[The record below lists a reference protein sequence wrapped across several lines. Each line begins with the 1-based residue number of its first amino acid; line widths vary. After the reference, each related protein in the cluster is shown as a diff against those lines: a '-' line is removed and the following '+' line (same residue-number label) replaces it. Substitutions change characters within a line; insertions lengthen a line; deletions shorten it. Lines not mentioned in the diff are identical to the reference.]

1 MKQEDLM
8 KAMNGADDALIEEAH
23 ASVRKRRILPKV
35 LIAAAVAAA
44 LTVTAAA
51 AGLFGVRLFTNGQE
65 ARQAMDEQADE
76 YGYGTMWQ
84 RDSAPVFTREEAVK
98 AANEVAERAIEIRL
112 CKDGLRDDESGGAT
126 WNRHMTFDGGYYYS
140 ADDLT
145 TLVKNDAAFC
155 ADFSYLDE
163 VATPVEGA
171 VYLSRETIPM
181 CPNPAEDEWHRQA
194 FCTAIYLTADGGALW
209 VSISAHEGKGVGLD
223 SVYAKSFAFDEE
235 IKSADG
241 ISFRFF
247 GTGDGRADAIAAE
260 GTVRIQLNTWVSDP
274 EVLRDIVEHTYFA
287 DMLDALNAEY
297 LIAE

>member
-223 SVYAKSFAFDEE
+223 SVYAESFAFDEE

>member
-1 MKQEDLM
+1 
-8 KAMNGADDALIEEAH
+8 
-23 ASVRKRRILPKV
+23 
-35 LIAAAVAAA
+35 
-44 LTVTAAA
+44 
-51 AGLFGVRLFTNGQE
+51 
-65 ARQAMDEQADE
+65 MDEQADE
-76 YGYGTMWQ
+76 YGYGTMWH

-98 AANEVAERAIEIRL
+98 AANEVADRAIEIML

-181 CPNPAEDEWHRQA
+181 RPNPAEDEWHRQA
-194 FCTAIYLTADGGALW
+194 FCTANYLTADGGVLELD
-209 VSISAHEGKGVGLD
+209 ISVHSGKGVGLD
-223 SVYAKSFAFDEE
+223 SVYAESFAFDEE

-241 ISFRFF
+241 VSFRFF
-247 GTGDGRADAIAAE
+247 GTGDGRVDAIAAE
-260 GTVRIQLNTWVSDP
+260 GAVRIQLNTWAADP

-297 LIAE
+297 LTAN

>member
-44 LTVTAAA
+44 LTVTVAAV
-51 AGLFGVRLFTNGQE
+51 GFFGARLFTDATEAEKSMQQQAEEFGQG
-65 ARQAMDEQADE
+65 AMWE
-76 YGYGTMWQ
+76 
-84 RDSAPVFTREEAVK
+84 RDTAPTFSREEAEK
-98 AANEVAERAIEIRL
+98 AGKQVAKRAIEILSR
-112 CKDGLRDDESGGAT
+112 KDGFQNDESGGAT

-163 VATPVEGA
+163 VATPVEGT
-171 VYLSRETIPM
+171 VYLYRDTIPITAD
-181 CPNPAEDEWHRQA
+181 PAEEEWHRQA
-194 FCTAIYLTADGGALW
+194 FCNATYLAEDGGVLELN
-209 VSISAHEGKGVGLD
+209 ISVHEGKGVGLD
-223 SVYAKSFAFDEE
+223 AVYAESFAFDEE

-247 GTGDGRADAIAAE
+247 GTGDGRVDAIAAE
-260 GTVRIQLNTWVSDP
+260 GAVSIQLNTWVSDP

-297 LIAE
+297 LITD

>member
-23 ASVRKRRILPKV
+23 ASVRKRRVLPKV

-145 TLVKNDAAFC
+145 TLMKNDAAFC

-194 FCTAIYLTADGGALW
+194 FCNAVYLTEDGDALW

-223 SVYAKSFAFDEE
+223 SVYAESFAFDEE

>member
-23 ASVRKRRILPKV
+23 ASVRKRRVLPKV

-145 TLVKNDAAFC
+145 TLMKNDAAFC

-194 FCTAIYLTADGGALW
+194 FCNAVYLTEDGGALW

-223 SVYAKSFAFDEE
+223 SVYAESFAFDEE

>member
-1 MKQEDLM
+1 MKQEDLLN
-8 KAMNGADDALIEEAH
+8 AMNAVDDAFLEDAH
-23 ASVRKRRILPKV
+23 APVRKRRILPKV
-35 LIAAAVAAA
+35 LAAAAAAAV
-44 LTVTAAA
+44 LTITVAA
-51 AGLFGVRLFTNGQE
+51 AGFFGARLFIDATE
-65 ARQAMDEQADE
+65 AEKSAQVQADE
-76 YGYGTMWQ
+76 YGYGTMWH

-98 AANEVAERAIEIRL
+98 AANEVAERAIEIML

-181 CPNPAEDEWHRQA
+181 RPNPAEDEWHRQA
-194 FCTAIYLTADGGALW
+194 FCTANYLTADGGVLELD
-209 VSISAHEGKGVGLD
+209 ISVHSGKGVGLD
-223 SVYAKSFAFDEE
+223 AVYAKSFAFDEE

-247 GTGDGRADAIAAE
+247 GTGDGRVDAIAAE
-260 GTVRIQLNTWVSDP
+260 GAVRIQLNTWASAP

-297 LIAE
+297 LTVD

>member
-1 MKQEDLM
+1 MKQEDLLN
-8 KAMNGADDALIEEAH
+8 AMNAVDDAFLEDAH
-23 ASVRKRRILPKV
+23 APVRKRRILPKV
-35 LIAAAVAAA
+35 LAAAAAAAV
-44 LTVTAAA
+44 LTITVAA
-51 AGLFGVRLFTNGQE
+51 AGFIGVRLFTNGQE

-76 YGYGTMWQ
+76 YGYGTMWH

-98 AANEVAERAIEIRL
+98 AANEVAERAIEIML

-126 WNRHMTFDGGYYYS
+126 WNRHMTFNGGYYYS

-145 TLVKNDAAFC
+145 TLMKNDAAFC

-194 FCTAIYLTADGGALW
+194 FCNAVYLTEDGGALW

-223 SVYAKSFAFDEE
+223 SVYAESFAFDEE

-297 LIAE
+297 LTVD

>member
-8 KAMNGADDALIEEAH
+8 KAMNGADDVLIEEAH
-23 ASVRKRRILPKV
+23 ASVRKRRVLPKV

-98 AANEVAERAIEIRL
+98 AANEVAERAIEIKL

-194 FCTAIYLTADGGALW
+194 FCTANYLTADGGVLW

-223 SVYAKSFAFDEE
+223 SVYAESFAFDEE

>member
-23 ASVRKRRILPKV
+23 ASVRKRRVLPKV

-145 TLVKNDAAFC
+145 TLMKNDAAFC

-194 FCTAIYLTADGGALW
+194 FCNAVYLTEDGGALW

-223 SVYAKSFAFDEE
+223 SVYAESFAFDEE

-260 GTVRIQLNTWVSDP
+260 GR
-274 EVLRDIVEHTYFA
+274 
-287 DMLDALNAEY
+287 
-297 LIAE
+297 

>member
-1 MKQEDLM
+1 MKQEDLLN
-8 KAMNGADDALIEEAH
+8 AMNAVDDAFLEDAH
-23 ASVRKRRILPKV
+23 APVRKRRILPKV
-35 LIAAAVAAA
+35 LAAAAAAAV
-44 LTVTAAA
+44 LTITVAA
-51 AGLFGVRLFTNGQE
+51 AGFIGVRLFTNGQE

-76 YGYGTMWQ
+76 YGYGTMWH

-98 AANEVAERAIEIRL
+98 AANEVAERAIEIML

-145 TLVKNDAAFC
+145 TLMKNDAAFC

-194 FCTAIYLTADGGALW
+194 FCNAVYLTEDGGALW

-223 SVYAKSFAFDEE
+223 SVYAESFAFDEE

-297 LIAE
+297 LTVD

>member
-1 MKQEDLM
+1 MKQEDLLN
-8 KAMNGADDALIEEAH
+8 AMNAVDDAFLEDAH
-23 ASVRKRRILPKV
+23 APVRKRRILPKV
-35 LIAAAVAAA
+35 LIAAAIAAA

-76 YGYGTMWQ
+76 YGYGTMWH

-98 AANEVAERAIEIRL
+98 AANEVAERAIEIML

-145 TLVKNDAAFC
+145 TLMKNDAAFC

>member
-1 MKQEDLM
+1 MKQEDLLN
-8 KAMNGADDALIEEAH
+8 AMNAVDDAFLEDAH
-23 ASVRKRRILPKV
+23 APVRKRRILPKV
-35 LIAAAVAAA
+35 LVAAAAAAV
-44 LTVTAAA
+44 LTITVAA
-51 AGLFGVRLFTNGQE
+51 AGFIGVRLFTNGQE

-76 YGYGTMWQ
+76 YGYGTMWH

-98 AANEVAERAIEIRL
+98 AANEVAERAIEIML

-181 CPNPAEDEWHRQA
+181 RPNPAEDEWHRQA
-194 FCTAIYLTADGGALW
+194 FCTANYLTADGGALL
-209 VSISAHEGKGVGLD
+209 VSISARDGNGVGLD
-223 SVYAKSFAFDEE
+223 AVYAKSFAFDEE

-247 GTGDGRADAIAAE
+247 GTGDGRVDAIAAE
-260 GTVRIQLNTWVSDP
+260 GTVRIQLNTWVSNP

-297 LIAE
+297 LTVD

>member
-23 ASVRKRRILPKV
+23 ASVRKRRVLPKV

-145 TLVKNDAAFC
+145 TLMKNDAAFC

>member
-1 MKQEDLM
+1 MKQENLM

-223 SVYAKSFAFDEE
+223 SVYAESFAFDEE

>member
-8 KAMNGADDALIEEAH
+8 KAMNGADDALLEDAH
-23 ASVRKRRILPKV
+23 VPTRKRRILPEV

-223 SVYAKSFAFDEE
+223 SVYAESFAFDEE

>member
-23 ASVRKRRILPKV
+23 ASVRKRRVLPKV

-84 RDSAPVFTREEAVK
+84 RDSALVFTREEAVK

-145 TLVKNDAAFC
+145 TLMKNDAAFC

-194 FCTAIYLTADGGALW
+194 FCNAVYLTEDGGALW

-223 SVYAKSFAFDEE
+223 SVYAESFAFDEE

>member
-98 AANEVAERAIEIRL
+98 AANEVAERAIEIML

-145 TLVKNDAAFC
+145 TLMKNDAAFC

-194 FCTAIYLTADGGALW
+194 FCKAVYLTEDGGALW

>member
-1 MKQEDLM
+1 MKQEDLLN
-8 KAMNGADDALIEEAH
+8 AMNAVDDAFLEDAH
-23 ASVRKRRILPKV
+23 APVRKRRILPKV
-35 LIAAAVAAA
+35 LAAAAAAAV
-44 LTVTAAA
+44 LTITVAA
-51 AGLFGVRLFTNGQE
+51 AGFFGARLFTDATE
-65 ARQAMDEQADE
+65 AEKSAQVQADE
-76 YGYGTMWQ
+76 YGQGTMWH

-98 AANEVAERAIEIRL
+98 AANEVAERAIEIML

-171 VYLSRETIPM
+171 VYLYRETIPLTE
-181 CPNPAEDEWHRQA
+181 NPAEDEWHRQA
-194 FCTAIYLTADGGALW
+194 FCTANYLTADGGVLELD
-209 VSISAHEGKGVGLD
+209 ISVHSGKGVGLD
-223 SVYAKSFAFDEE
+223 SVYAESFVFDEE

-247 GTGDGRADAIAAE
+247 GTGDGRVDAIAAE
-260 GTVRIQLNTWVSDP
+260 GTVRIQLNTWVSNP

-297 LIAE
+297 LTVD

>member
-23 ASVRKRRILPKV
+23 ASVRKRRVLPKV

-98 AANEVAERAIEIRL
+98 AANEVAERAIEIML

-126 WNRHMTFDGGYYYS
+126 WNRCMIFDGGYYYS

-145 TLVKNDAAFC
+145 TLMKNDAAFC

-247 GTGDGRADAIAAE
+247 GTGDGRVDAIAAE
-260 GTVRIQLNTWVSDP
+260 GAVRIQLNTWVSNP

-297 LIAE
+297 LTTE

>member
-1 MKQEDLM
+1 MKQEDLLN
-8 KAMNGADDALIEEAH
+8 AMNAVDDAFLEDAH
-23 ASVRKRRILPKV
+23 APVRKRRILPKV
-35 LIAAAVAAA
+35 LVAAAAAAV
-44 LTVTAAA
+44 LTITVAA
-51 AGLFGVRLFTNGQE
+51 AGFIGVRLFTNGQE

-76 YGYGTMWQ
+76 YGYGTMWH

-98 AANEVAERAIEIRL
+98 AANEVAERAIEIML

-171 VYLSRETIPM
+171 VYLWRETIPLTEK
-181 CPNPAEDEWHRQA
+181 PAEDEWHRQA
-194 FCTAIYLTADGGALW
+194 FCTANYLTADGGVLELD
-209 VSISAHEGKGVGLD
+209 ISVHSGKGVGLD
-223 SVYAKSFAFDEE
+223 SVYAESFVFDEE

-247 GTGDGRADAIAAE
+247 GTGDGRVDAIAAE
-260 GTVRIQLNTWVSDP
+260 GTVRIQLNTWVSNP

-297 LIAE
+297 LTVD

>member
-23 ASVRKRRILPKV
+23 ASVRKRRVLPKV

-98 AANEVAERAIEIRL
+98 AANEVAERAIEIML

-145 TLVKNDAAFC
+145 TLMKNDAAFC

-163 VATPVEGA
+163 VATPVEGT

-194 FCTAIYLTADGGALW
+194 FCDAVYLTEDGGALW

>member
-23 ASVRKRRILPKV
+23 ASVRKRRVLPKV

-145 TLVKNDAAFC
+145 TLMKNDAAFC

-194 FCTAIYLTADGGALW
+194 FCNAVYLTEDGGALW

-223 SVYAKSFAFDEE
+223 SVYAESFAFDEE

-247 GTGDGRADAIAAE
+247 GTGDGRADAVAAE
-260 GTVRIQLNTWVSDP
+260 GTVKIHLNTWVSAP
-274 EVLRDIVEHTYFA
+274 EVLRDIVEHTCFA
-287 DMLDALNAEY
+287 DMIDALDAEY
-297 LIAE
+297 LITE

>member
-8 KAMNGADDALIEEAH
+8 KAMNGADDALLEDAH
-23 ASVRKRRILPKV
+23 VPTRKRRILPKV

-65 ARQAMDEQADE
+65 ARQAMNEQADE

-98 AANEVAERAIEIRL
+98 AANEVAERAIEIML

-194 FCTAIYLTADGGALW
+194 FCNAVYLTEDGGALW

-223 SVYAKSFAFDEE
+223 SVYAESFAFDEE

-241 ISFRFF
+241 IQFRFF

>member
-23 ASVRKRRILPKV
+23 ASVRKRRVLPKV

-98 AANEVAERAIEIRL
+98 AANEVAERAIEIML

-145 TLVKNDAAFC
+145 TLMKNDAAFC

-194 FCTAIYLTADGGALW
+194 FCDAVYLTEDGGALW
-209 VSISAHEGKGVGLD
+209 VGISAHEGKGVGLD
-223 SVYAKSFAFDEE
+223 AVYAESFAFDEE

>member
-23 ASVRKRRILPKV
+23 ASVRKRRVLPKV

-171 VYLSRETIPM
+171 VYLYRETIPLTE
-181 CPNPAEDEWHRQA
+181 NPAEDEWHRQA
-194 FCTAIYLTADGGALW
+194 FCTANYLTADGGVLELD
-209 VSISAHEGKGVGLD
+209 ISVHSGKGVGLD
-223 SVYAKSFAFDEE
+223 SVYAESFVFDEE

-247 GTGDGRADAIAAE
+247 GTGDGRVDAIAAE

-297 LIAE
+297 LTVD

>member
-23 ASVRKRRILPKV
+23 ASVRKRRVLPKV

-145 TLVKNDAAFC
+145 TLMKNDAAFC

-194 FCTAIYLTADGGALW
+194 FCNAVYLTEDGGALW

-223 SVYAKSFAFDEE
+223 SVYAESFAFDEE

-260 GTVRIQLNTWVSDP
+260 GTVRIQLNTW
-274 EVLRDIVEHTYFA
+274 
-287 DMLDALNAEY
+287 NAEY

>member
-98 AANEVAERAIEIRL
+98 AANEVAERAIEIML

-194 FCTAIYLTADGGALW
+194 FCTAIYLTEDGGALW

-223 SVYAKSFAFDEE
+223 AVYAESFAFDEE

>member
-145 TLVKNDAAFC
+145 TLMKNDAAFC

-194 FCTAIYLTADGGALW
+194 FCNAVYLTEDGGALW

-223 SVYAKSFAFDEE
+223 SVYAESFAFDEE

>member
-1 MKQEDLM
+1 MKQEDLLN
-8 KAMNGADDALIEEAH
+8 AMNAVDDAFLEDAH
-23 ASVRKRRILPKV
+23 APVRKRRILPKV
-35 LIAAAVAAA
+35 LIAAAIAAA

-98 AANEVAERAIEIRL
+98 AANEVAERAIEIML

>member
-23 ASVRKRRILPKV
+23 ASVRKRRVLPKV

-51 AGLFGVRLFTNGQE
+51 AGLLRVELFTDWKE
-65 ARQAMDEQADE
+65 AEERLNEGADVDAHGT
-76 YGYGTMWQ
+76 YGWY
-84 RDSAPVFTREEAVK
+84 RDTAPVFTGDEAENVGK
-98 AANEVAERAIEIRL
+98 EGAERAIEIML
-112 CKDGLRDDESGGAT
+112 KKDGLQSDETDGDT
-126 WNRHMTFDGGYYYS
+126 WNRYITFDGGYYFA

-145 TLVKNDAAFC
+145 TLVKNDKGFC

-163 VATPVEGA
+163 VATPVDGT
-171 VYLSRETIPM
+171 VCLYRETLPISED
-181 CPNPAEDEWHRQA
+181 PAEWLHQGYCNATYRMQ
-194 FCTAIYLTADGGALW
+194 DGGALW
-209 VSISAHEGKGVGLD
+209 VNISVRDGNGGGVTA
-223 SVYAKSFAFDEE
+223 VYAESFAFDEE

-247 GTGDGRADAIAAE
+247 GTGDGRVDAIATE
-260 GTVRIQLNTWVSDP
+260 GAVNIHLNTWVSDP

>member
-194 FCTAIYLTADGGALW
+194 FCNAVYLTEDGGALW

-223 SVYAKSFAFDEE
+223 SVYAESFAFDEE

>member
-8 KAMNGADDALIEEAH
+8 KAMNGADDALLEDAH
-23 ASVRKRRILPKV
+23 VPTRKRRVLPKV

-65 ARQAMDEQADE
+65 ARQAMNEQADE

-98 AANEVAERAIEIRL
+98 AANEVAERAIEIML

-194 FCTAIYLTADGGALW
+194 FCNAVYLTEDGGALW

-223 SVYAKSFAFDEE
+223 SVYAESFAFDEE

-241 ISFRFF
+241 IQFRFF
-247 GTGDGRADAIAAE
+247 GTGDGRVDAIAAE

>member
-112 CKDGLRDDESGGAT
+112 CKDGLRDDESGDAT

-194 FCTAIYLTADGGALW
+194 FCTAIYLTADGGVLW

-223 SVYAKSFAFDEE
+223 SVYAESFAFDEE

-247 GTGDGRADAIAAE
+247 GTGDGRVDAIAAE